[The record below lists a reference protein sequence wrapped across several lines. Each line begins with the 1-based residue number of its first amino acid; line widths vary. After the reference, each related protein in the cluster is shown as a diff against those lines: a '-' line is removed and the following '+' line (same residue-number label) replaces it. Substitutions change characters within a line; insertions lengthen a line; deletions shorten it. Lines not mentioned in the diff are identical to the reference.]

1 MLFGMNSK
9 KKVSTQ
15 VCPDLLL
22 YTLPHLPFQNYA
34 HVQYNTSSFCCLS
47 LTALSFNNLSSFNF
61 LLLSDCCFL
70 MYFCKTRPKVPI
82 RLNFIGSNNI
92 NNSFHGC
99 GLQHLSFPRPLQSK
113 RFVKM
118 AAMPFMSHQFDQV
131 AHN

>member
-1 MLFGMNSK
+1 MLFEMNSK
-9 KKVSTQ
+9 KKKCHHKFVQTCCYTH
-15 VCPDLLL
+15 CP
-22 YTLPHLPFQNYA
+22 TCHFKTM
-34 HVQYNTSSFCCLS
+34 HMYNTSSFCCLS

-61 LLLSDCCFL
+61 LLLSDCCLL
-70 MYFCKTRPKVPI
+70 MYFCKTKPKVPI

-131 AHN
+131 ANN